1 MNDLDTTAPNE
12 DSHRAPAGTGQG
24 PLAAVALGVAV
35 LALAVAGAG
44 TWITAVRDGD
54 GAPATTTSDSS
65 TGGSGRDELF
75 DGPADLQAVI
85 DEVQSSVVAIEC
97 GNDSGTGF
105 GTGFAMD
112 IDLRDPAGP
121 FTTVI
126 VTNHHVIDGCI
137 DGAGTLSVFGGSELD
152 EAGLVEIVGYDV
164 ENDLALIEID
174 LDVPSIAE
182 SKTFAVR
189 GWWAMTVGHP
199 YDDIFDAVL
208 YDYVTIGHVGYV
220 LEETINYTSAIIN
233 PGNSGGPLVN
243 ARGELIGITSMSQ
256 ASTEA
261 GVWNYAIDSDVLCE
275 SLLQCDS

>member
-24 PLAAVALGVAV
+24 PLAAIALGVAL

-44 TWITAVRDGD
+44 TWITVVRDGD
-54 GAPATTTSDSS
+54 GTGTTSAPTATTT
-65 TGGSGRDELF
+65 GNPGRNELF

-85 DEVQSSVVAIEC
+85 EEVQSSVVAIEC
-97 GNDSGTGF
+97 GDGG

-126 VTNHHVIDGCI
+126 VTNHHVIDECI
-137 DGAGTLSVFGGSELD
+137 DGAQTLSVFGGSDFD
-152 EAGLVEIVGYDV
+152 EAGLVEIAGYDE
-164 ENDLALIEID
+164 ENDLALVEVD
-174 LDVPSIAE
+174 LDVPAIAE

-220 LEETINYTSAIIN
+220 FEETVNYTSAIIN

-275 SLLQCDS
+275 SLLDC